1 MAQYYFDL
9 RTQSARGTD
18 SVTADMMRHL
28 HTRQHL
34 GKTLVVDAEPGVV
47 LSAARKQWLR
57 IARSIQTQR
66 ASTLNADKILKYT
79 HTITRM
85 HQMEFTLKT
94 PAERPNDDVFFLRP
108 DELALAPAQCFN
120 VYVNAALPKD
130 TVRRLLTQLPDGA
143 LITDYCHAT
152 PWAELGL
159 KPKAALEDAV
169 AETWNTALKFLEDH
183 RIDIDDLVATPLQNI
198 EAIDDAL
205 DTLLAISYPFL
216 EVASAFQRA
225 LELARP
231 LRLSKAT
238 RNRYDALALLAHR
251 VQALSP
257 SPFQQQFLEVYNEDD
272 SFFLLDNVFGL
283 AGDALARR
291 ILAHQRA
298 GRTRLAAAL
307 ARLPQSKQR
316 FASL

>member
-1 MAQYYFDL
+1 MAQCYFDL

-34 GKTLVVDAEPGVV
+34 GKTLVVDAEPGIV

-66 ASTLNADKILKYT
+66 SSTLNADKILKYT

-94 PAERPNDDVFFLRP
+94 PAERPSDDVFFLRP
-108 DELALAPAQCFN
+108 DDLALAPAQCFN
-120 VYVNAALPKD
+120 VYINAALPK
-130 TVRRLLTQLPDGA
+130 VVAERLVTQLPAGA
-143 LITDYCHAT
+143 LVTDYCHAT

-159 KPKAALEDAV
+159 KPKSALEDAV
-169 AETWNTALKFLEDH
+169 SKTWDAALQFLEQHDV
-183 RIDIDDLVATPLQNI
+183 DIDDLLATPLQNI
-198 EAIDDAL
+198 EAIDNAL
-205 DTLLAISYPFL
+205 DTLLAVSYPFL

-238 RNRYDALALLAHR
+238 RDQYDALALLAHR

-257 SPFQQQFLEVYNEDD
+257 SAFQQQFLEVYNEDD
-272 SFFLLDNVFGL
+272 SFFLLDNIFGL
-283 AGDALARR
+283 AGEALARK

-298 GRTRLAAAL
+298 GPHAAG
-307 ARLPQSKQR
+307 
-316 FASL
+316 